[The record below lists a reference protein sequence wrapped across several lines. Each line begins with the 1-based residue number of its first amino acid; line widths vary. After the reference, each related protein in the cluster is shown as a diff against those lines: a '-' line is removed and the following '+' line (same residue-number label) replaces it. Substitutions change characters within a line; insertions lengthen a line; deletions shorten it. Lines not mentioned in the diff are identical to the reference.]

1 MLRATRCCFQLL
13 RRARIVMEV
22 PMPDKVGRSFVE
34 QRRQSIVEILE
45 REGRVVVSDLAE
57 RLGTSPLTIRRD
69 LSALEDRGIVDRR
82 YGEAVISESAAGH
95 LVEGTQSPFEAEKEA
110 IARYAAGLVEDN
122 ELLFINTSSTA
133 LALIPHIEAHG
144 VTAVTN
150 SALAQN
156 LPIPPDGMIL
166 VTGGEV
172 RPPRGVLSGEF
183 ALANVRSVSATTC
196 FVGCAGIS
204 TVTGITSTTQQE
216 ATVNSLMVERSD
228 RMVLLADSSKLG
240 IAAGF
245 TYAPLNRVALLITDT
260 GATDEDVEI
269 LKEAGIHEVVR
280 VG

>member
-1 MLRATRCCFQLL
+1 
-13 RRARIVMEV
+13 
-22 PMPDKVGRSFVE
+22 MPDKVGRSFVE

>member
-1 MLRATRCCFQLL
+1 
-13 RRARIVMEV
+13 
-22 PMPDKVGRSFVE
+22 MPDKVGRSFVE

-69 LSALEDRGIVDRR
+69 LSALEERGIVDRR
-82 YGEAVISESAAGH
+82 YGEAVISESAAGN
-95 LVEGTQSPFEAEKEA
+95 LEGAQSPFEAEKEA
-110 IARYAAGLVEDN
+110 IARYATGLVEDN

-133 LALIPHIEAHG
+133 LALIPHIEARG